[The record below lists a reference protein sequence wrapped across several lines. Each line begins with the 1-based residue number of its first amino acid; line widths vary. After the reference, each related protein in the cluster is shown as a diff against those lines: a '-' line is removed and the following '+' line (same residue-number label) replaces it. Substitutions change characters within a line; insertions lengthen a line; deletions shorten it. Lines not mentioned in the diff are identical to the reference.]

1 MLKIDKFSPVA
12 LFVYDR
18 IEHVQLTVSSLQENY
33 FSEKTDLIIFSDGAK
48 SERDICAVSNVRQY
62 IKNIEG
68 FSSVQVI
75 EQNSNIGLASSIING
90 VTRILSEHDSVIV
103 LEDDIVTSPA
113 FLSYMNQ
120 ALNFFSNNSKIW
132 HINGFSQP
140 ISSLGL
146 GDIYMNRVMDCW
158 GWATWSNRWK
168 FFDRNPKALFNRMD
182 EVSRKKFDLNGTN
195 EFWPQITKNM
205 TGEINT
211 WAIFWY
217 AEIFLRGGLCVS
229 PSQSYTGN
237 IGFDGSGTN
246 CVDED
251 NLQYSLSQ
259 LNLNQEI
266 DFDVPLEE
274 NLLAIN
280 RIRGIYTLRK
290 NILNRIYNKL
300 KVFMPWL

>member
-1 MLKIDKFSPVA
+1 MNDLAPIV
-12 LFVYDR
+12 LFVYNRPWHTKKTLDALAKNELANASELYVFCDGPKQGAR
-18 IEHVQLTVSSLQENY
+18 SEVLNSISETRTIAKNENRFEKLTVIEAPLN
-33 FSEKTDLIIFSDGAK
+33 KGLAK
-48 SERDICAVSNVRQY
+48 SI
-62 IKNIEG
+62 IEG
-68 FSSVQVI
+68 
-75 EQNSNIGLASSIING
+75 
-90 VTRILSEHDSVIV
+90 VTEIVNKYGKIIV
-103 LEDDIVTSPA
+103 LEDDIVTSPG
-113 FLSYMNQ
+113 FLNYMND
-120 ALNFFSNNSKIW
+120 ALDLYQKEDKVMHVSGYMYPVKKELPETFFIRPTS
-132 HINGFSQP
+132 
-140 ISSLGL
+140 
-146 GDIYMNRVMDCW
+146 CW

-182 EVSRKKFDLNGTN
+182 EASRKKFDLNGTN

-246 CVDED
+246 CVDEY
-251 NLQYSLSQ
+251 NLQHSLLQ

-274 NLLAIN
+274 NLLAIS
-280 RIRGIYTLRK
+280 RIRSIYTLRK
-290 NILNRIYNKL
+290 NILSRIFNKL
-300 KVFMPWL
+300 KTFMPWL